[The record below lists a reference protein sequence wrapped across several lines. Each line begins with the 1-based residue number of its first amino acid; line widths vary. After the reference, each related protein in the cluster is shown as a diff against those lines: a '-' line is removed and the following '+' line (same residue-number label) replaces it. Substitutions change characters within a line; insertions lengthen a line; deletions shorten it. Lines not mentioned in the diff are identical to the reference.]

1 MSFPFF
7 ETERFNFEFQLAL
20 GAVRC
25 GCGDVGEMFAARDR
39 IRDGDAQSWCE
50 EWNATAE
57 RVRAIAQGCQTSGHV
72 VSAREA
78 FLRAS
83 SYYALVLSSVDGTND
98 PAGWLRSAFRA
109 HRDCFDCYVS
119 LLDPPGERIEVPYD
133 DMTLPGYLFSHDGSG
148 LPHRTLILNNGSD
161 GPVTS
166 LWPAFGAGVLARGYN
181 VLIFD
186 GPGQQSML
194 FEHNVPFRHDWE
206 QVITPVVDWLCS
218 QPTVDPSRIA
228 IYGISQAGY
237 WVPRALA
244 FEHRLAAGIVD
255 PGVYDAFE
263 PWGRALPEPLRQAL
277 DAGDRDTF
285 DELMNQGMAQASAQ
299 DRQNWAWRSKPYG
312 KASPYDVF
320 VEARRYTL
328 DGVTDRIA
336 CPLLI
341 ADPEG
346 EQFWPG
352 QSQRLYDALPG
363 PKKLVSFTAAE
374 GADRHCEPMGRSLF
388 EQRALD
394 WLDETLA

>member
-1 MSFPFF
+1 MPSSFF

-20 GAVRC
+20 GAVRS
-25 GCGDVGEMFAARDR
+25 GCGDVGEMFATRDR

-50 EWNATAE
+50 EWTATAE
-57 RVRAIAQGCQTSGHV
+57 RIRAIAQGCQASGHV

-83 SYYALVLSSVDGTND
+83 AYYALVLSSVDGTDD
-98 PAGWLRSAFRA
+98 PAGWLLPTFRA
-109 HRDCFDCYVS
+109 HRHCFNAYVS
-119 LLDPPGERIEVPYD
+119 LLDPPGRRVEIPYEG
-133 DMTLPGYLFSHDGSG
+133 MTLPGCLFGHDGADRQR
-148 LPHRTLILNNGSD
+148 PTLILNNGSD
-161 GPVTS
+161 GPITS
-166 LWPAFGAGVLARGYN
+166 LWPALGAGVFVRGYN
-181 VLIFD
+181 VLVFD

-194 FEHNVPFRHDWE
+194 LERNVPFRHDWE
-206 QVITPVVDWLCS
+206 HVITPVVDWLCS
-218 QPTVDPSRIA
+218 QPNVDASKCA
-228 IYGISQAGY
+228 IYGISQGGY

-263 PWGRALPEPLRQAL
+263 PWYRALPEPLRHAL
-277 DAGDRDTF
+277 DAADRDTF
-285 DELMNQGMAQASAQ
+285 DELMNRGLAQAPAEE
-299 DRQNWAWRSKPYG
+299 RQNWAWRAKPYG
-312 KASPYDVF
+312 MTSPYDVF

-328 DGVTDRIA
+328 AGLTDQIA
-336 CPLLI
+336 CPMLI

-352 QSQRLYDALPG
+352 QSRRLYDALPG
-363 PKKLVSFTAAE
+363 PKKLVPFTARE
-374 GADRHCEPMGRSLF
+374 GADRHCEPLARSLF